1 MGRVRRSADLKDR
14 LGKQGGIIEE
24 LKFELVR
31 FTAGNRAAAVKGG
44 SLMGFRN
51 SSKAEYRLGSYFMV
65 RPYLSYLDSKPCI
78 FIAIRINQ
86 ACL

>member
-44 SLMGFRN
+44 LLMGLSY